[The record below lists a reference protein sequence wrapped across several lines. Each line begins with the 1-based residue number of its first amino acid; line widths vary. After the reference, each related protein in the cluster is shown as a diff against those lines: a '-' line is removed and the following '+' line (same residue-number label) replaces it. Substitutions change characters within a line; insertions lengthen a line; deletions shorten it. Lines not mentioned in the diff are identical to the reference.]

1 MMNKIYTQPEIE
13 IVLFKEEDIM
23 TASGNSTFDP
33 EDILGGNA
41 DKWWD

>member
-13 IVLFKEEDIM
+13 IVLFKEEDI
-23 TASGNSTFDP
+23 
-33 EDILGGNA
+33 LGGNA

>member
-1 MMNKIYTQPEIE
+1 MNKIYTQPEIE
-13 IVLFKEEDIM
+13 IVLFE
-23 TASGNSTFDP
+23 

>member
-13 IVLFKEEDIM
+13 IVLLEE
-23 TASGNSTFDP
+23 